1 MKLSFMLV
9 HDYYENADRSISE
22 LYWETIRQ
30 SQLAEKLGYHSVW
43 IAEHHFS
50 YYGVVPNPAVLLSYL
65 AATTSTIKLGPS
77 IVILPYHDPR
87 TIAETYAML
96 DEVSRG
102 RLQLGVGTGFQAE
115 EYARYD
121 VDFQARHQ
129 RFAESLSVIRQ
140 LLKGDHVSL
149 EGTHYRLN
157 NVRLNIAPVQRD
169 VPIFIATNRPDG
181 AEACG
186 KQGLNVLC
194 MPYAHFKTIDEV
206 PHYIERFR
214 TGREACGIAMEP
226 ESAQFGLHT
235 YVGESKA
242 EAHSTASQAFDRYI
256 AVRTNAQRRSYEE
269 IVSKGLALFGSA
281 DEVRDQLI
289 HMVDLGATHLLTI
302 QSFGLIADAKVQKSM
317 ERLSKSVLPSVLQHA
332 RSSKGNTSARV
343 SEPIATARQA

>member
-1 MKLSFMLV
+1 
-9 HDYYENADRSISE
+9 
-22 LYWETIRQ
+22 
-30 SQLAEKLGYHSVW
+30 
-43 IAEHHFS
+43 
-50 YYGVVPNPAVLLSYL
+50 
-65 AATTSTIKLGPS
+65 
-77 IVILPYHDPR
+77 
-87 TIAETYAML
+87 
-96 DEVSRG
+96 
-102 RLQLGVGTGFQAE
+102 
-115 EYARYD
+115 
-121 VDFQARHQ
+121 
-129 RFAESLSVIRQ
+129 
-140 LLKGDHVSL
+140 
-149 EGTHYRLN
+149 
-157 NVRLNIAPVQRD
+157 
-169 VPIFIATNRPDG
+169 
-181 AEACG
+181 
-186 KQGLNVLC
+186 
-194 MPYAHFKTIDEV
+194 V

-242 EAHSTASQAFDRYI
+242 EAPSTASQAFDRYI